1 LSTIK
6 SIMSTNVVSVDRKKL
21 VCELEGLFV
30 SHKIS
35 AAPLV
40 DTSGEITGFVT
51 KSDINRFHFTNGDPY
66 YTRVCEIA
74 SPIVVTIDVS
84 ASLEEA
90 ANLMIEKHLHHLLV
104 VDSSGMVGLLSS
116 FDFLKLVVRKLGT

>member
-1 LSTIK
+1 
-6 SIMSTNVVSVDRKKL
+6 MSTNVVSIDREKL

-40 DTSGEITGFVT
+40 DKSGEIAGFVT

-66 YTRVCEIA
+66 YTRAWEIA
-74 SPIVVTIDVS
+74 SPIVVTIEVS
-84 ASLEEA
+84 ASIKEA

-104 VDSSGMVGLLSS
+104 VDSYGMVGLLSS
-116 FDFLKLVVRKLGT
+116 FDFIKLVAGKLRA